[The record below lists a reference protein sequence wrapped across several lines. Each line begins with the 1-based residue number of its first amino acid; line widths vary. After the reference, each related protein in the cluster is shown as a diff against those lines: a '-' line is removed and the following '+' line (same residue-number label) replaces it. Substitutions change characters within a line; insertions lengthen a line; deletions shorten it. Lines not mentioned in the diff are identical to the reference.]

1 MPVVHVPPDLGWK
14 ILESSVVWLWF
25 MVKTFW
31 WLFILIILSYLIPV
45 FIDRMK
51 KKRKKE
57 RVIK

>member
-1 MPVVHVPPDLGWK
+1 MVKVPPDLGWK
-14 ILESSVVWLWF
+14 ILESSAVWLWF

-51 KKRKKE
+51 RKHKKE